1 MPRLDEDSVSRWL
14 GADPAADAAVSPQA
28 VLPAERDPAV
38 VMAIEALGTDLDDAF
53 SRDPDGFFQ
62 NLRTDAAR
70 IALFQLLAGLGSS
83 RVTRVLDWIIEISP
97 QGQPQ
102 LFEHLG
108 DQDTAERLRRA
119 NRRSLFD
126 RILAPGR
133 LADLLSVC
141 TDETQQEAA

>member
-1 MPRLDEDSVSRWL
+1 MPRLDEDSVAHWL
-14 GADPAADAAVSPQA
+14 APDPPGAAVSGTQA

-38 VMAIEALGTDLDDAF
+38 ALALEALGTDLDDAF
-53 SRDPDGFFQ
+53 SRDPDGFHR

-83 RVTRVLDWIIEISP
+83 RVTRILDWIIEISP

-102 LFEHLG
+102 LFEHLNT
-108 DQDTAERLRRA
+108 QETADRLRQVE
-119 NRRSLFD
+119 RRRLFD
-126 RILAPGR
+126 RMLAPAR

-141 TDETQQEAA
+141 SDTAQQEAA